1 MWSTYLVARRDYLG
15 YVTAWGF
22 WLGLLFTPVIL
33 GVFMLAPALA
43 ANSQPVRYF
52 SIIEQGETFTKAIR
66 SELDEQAA
74 RRARAALDPVAALQ
88 GDESDLLS
96 AFDAARQSG
105 ASVDAALQSAGG
117 NALQLSLYD
126 FVEVPPPV
134 TDLDALAPYL
144 SGDAL
149 VETDTGPQ
157 ELFAALIVS
166 PGSDTI
172 QYWSNNLQS
181 RGLIDVARAA
191 ERKVAE
197 DRIFAAAGV
206 SSRLIDEARDARR
219 DVVPQTFRSQATGD
233 AATSEVTLRDRAPYV
248 VSIALAFMLWF
259 LVFSVINY
267 LLMGTI
273 EERSNKIFDS
283 LLTSVKLPNL
293 LAGKLLAVL
302 CLSLTLV
309 GFWTTGSLAV
319 TWLVSSQVSPE
330 IAENVTIILAAAAR
344 PDIFLPALI
353 SFLLGYLMYGSLF
366 LALGSLCDTIQE
378 AQTLMT
384 PLIVMLMAPLFM
396 LTFAINDAESSMIAA
411 MSWVPVFTP
420 FLLILRM
427 PTEPPLWEV
436 LSQLSLMAIA
446 TFAIL
451 YLATSVY
458 RAGAVHGAGVGDV
471 ARFFK
476 GFLPGNSNSKAP
488 NRTQ

>member
-1 MWSTYLVARRDYLG
+1 MRSTFLVARRDYLG

-22 WLGLLFTPVIL
+22 WLGLLFTPVLL
-33 GVFMLAPALA
+33 GIFMLAPVLA
-43 ANSQPVRYF
+43 ASNQPVRYF
-52 SIIEQGETFTKAIR
+52 TILEQGETFTKAIR
-66 SELDEQAA
+66 SELDEQAK
-74 RRARAALDPVAALQ
+74 RMARAALDPVATLQ
-88 GDESDLLS
+88 DGDSDRI
-96 AFDAARQSG
+96 ATFDAALSGG
-105 ASVDAALQSAGG
+105 ASVESALISANG
-117 NALQLSLYD
+117 APIQLSLYD

-134 TDLDALAPYL
+134 SAPEALAPYL
-144 SGDAL
+144 EGNRL
-149 VETDTGPQ
+149 VETPDGPR
-157 ELFAALIVS
+157 ELFAALVVT
-166 PGSDTI
+166 PGSESI
-172 QYWSNNLQS
+172 EYWSENLQS
-181 RGLIDVARAA
+181 RALIDIARAA
-191 ERKVAE
+191 ERKIAE

-219 DVVPQTFRSQATGD
+219 EIVPQTFRSDESGASTTG
-233 AATSEVTLRDRAPYV
+233 EVTLRDRAPYV

-283 LLTSVKLPNL
+283 LLTSVKLPSL

-309 GFWTTGSLAV
+309 GFWTLGSIGI
-319 TWLVSSQVSPE
+319 TWLVSSQLSPDVSE
-330 IAENVTIILAAAAR
+330 QAAIILAAAGQ
-344 PDIFLPALI
+344 PEIVLPALI

-384 PLIVMLMAPLFM
+384 PLIVLLMAPLFM
-396 LTFAINDAESSMIAA
+396 LTFAINDAESSMIAVMA
-411 MSWVPVFTP
+411 WVPVFTP

-427 PTEPPLWEV
+427 PTDPPLWEV
-436 LSQLSLMAIA
+436 LGQLTLMAAA

-471 ARFFK
+471 GRFFK
-476 GFLPGNSNSKAP
+476 RFLPGQNQASP
-488 NRTQ
+488 QTDP